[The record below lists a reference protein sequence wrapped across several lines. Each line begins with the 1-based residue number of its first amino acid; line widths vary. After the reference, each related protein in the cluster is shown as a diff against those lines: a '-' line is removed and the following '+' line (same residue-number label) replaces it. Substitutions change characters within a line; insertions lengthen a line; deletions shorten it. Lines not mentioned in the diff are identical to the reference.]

1 MWKERWESSVKDLTF
16 YLISSLYLL
25 CTKCLFKTLGK
36 VQMGYVLGELIH
48 NNDEI
53 KILRF
58 AEQIHNPGGL

>member
-1 MWKERWESSVKDLTF
+1 MTNVNLF
-16 YLISSLYLL
+16 YPIS
-25 CTKCLFKTLGK
+25 CLFKTLGK